1 MTPKLFFNNFSV
13 VVTGQNHNPTVL
25 NPDFLKI
32 NKIVPSEWELA
43 SPPICVEP
51 MSQVVF
57 KNRVK
62 ITAQIDRIIF
72 EETIEREQPIRL
84 FTPEIAQK
92 YTKVLPHVEYT
103 AVGLNPKGHIDLG
116 GKKTSRKKF
125 LVDKFIKKGPWQD
138 FENSPV
144 SPALKFAYNIED
156 TTFSLTIEE
165 KVFRER
171 DKEPIPII
179 FLGGNFHYRLSGEDR
194 KSRLAVL
201 HKIIK
206 NATKDVKQY
215 KKFVSLIVS

>member
-1 MTPKLFFNNFSV
+1 MIGAVGNVPDTALHYKIMTAKLIFNNFSV
-13 VVTGQNHNPTVL
+13 VVLGQNHNPTVL

-62 ITAQIDRIIF
+62 ITAQMDRIIF
-72 EETIEREQPIRL
+72 EETIEKEQPIRL
-84 FTPEIAQK
+84 FTPGIAQK

-103 AVGLNPKGHIDLG
+103 AVGLNPKGHLNTE
-116 GKKTSRKKF
+116 GKKVSCKKF

-138 FENSPV
+138 FENSSV
-144 SPALKFAYNIED
+144 SPSLKFAYNVED

-165 KVFRER
+165 KMFRNK
-171 DKEPIPII
+171 DKEPISVI
-179 FLGGNFHYRLSGEDR
+179 FLGGNFHYRRSVR
-194 KSRLAVL
+194 PPV
-201 HKIIK
+201 
-206 NATKDVKQY
+206 
-215 KKFVSLIVS
+215 